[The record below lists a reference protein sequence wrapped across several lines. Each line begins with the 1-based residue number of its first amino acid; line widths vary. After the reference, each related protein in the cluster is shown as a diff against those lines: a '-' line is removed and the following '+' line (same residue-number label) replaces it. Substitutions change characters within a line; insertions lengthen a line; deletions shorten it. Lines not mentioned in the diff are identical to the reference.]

1 MCQHECRRIENTLR
15 TSKNQDTSL
24 NVSFAQTTKSV
35 LLARLRHTMVGNMTT
50 QYCNTP
56 TRRIRHWVIRLDM
69 SCYYKFA
76 PTCAS
81 VSNYDMARYN
91 PCLIRAKGGKMRGKI
106 IGNI

>member
-50 QYCNTP
+50 RYGNTAMRCNEEGN
-56 TRRIRHWVIRLDM
+56 RVIRLDM
-69 SCYYKFA
+69 SCY
-76 PTCAS
+76 PS
-81 VSNYDMARYN
+81 
-91 PCLIRAKGGKMRGKI
+91 LL
-106 IGNI
+106 